1 MRIFGIPI
9 GEDKAAVRPESGL
22 RLGAGR
28 GGAINATG
36 RRSHASRGRGRRD
49 KHAAMQG
56 MLEATQEIARLSRSL
71 VASSME
77 GAKKSNEQRARI
89 LEVGQMEERIRLA
102 AEQSGA
108 NSRETAARTGA
119 VAHDTDLGNETMEA
133 TTRTM
138 QEMAETVSTGARLM
152 QEFAERMAEV
162 DRIVLTVGEIARQTN
177 LLALNAAIEAANAGK
192 AGDGFSVIAREIRL
206 LADRTRESTTE
217 IGEKIGRM
225 STSAKA
231 AERSMQVG
239 KAAVEKSIRQNL
251 EVQRSFQGIRS
262 AMHEVESMSAEVASA
277 SDKQI
282 VAVERVTESVKQID
296 YLAGECTQE
305 ADASAEMSM
314 KMVVCTARLN
324 ASLAELHRETARAI
338 EVERL
343 AAQSTV
349 GRIEEHEGKV
359 RAALAMLK
367 GLCAQAGRAVVRGHY
382 SLPEVT
388 APTEQIPGLY
398 FGPVKAIDGSRW
410 VDQVNARTGCSATL
424 FVRDGERLIRAATNV
439 KRAGGQR
446 ATGTVLNPKGLAM
459 ERLRQGK
466 SHFGA
471 VYVLG
476 KPFVAA
482 YEPVLSASGEVVGAL
497 YTGFA
502 LGEDTTR

>member
-1 MRIFGIPI
+1 
-9 GEDKAAVRPESGL
+9 
-22 RLGAGR
+22 
-28 GGAINATG
+28 
-36 RRSHASRGRGRRD
+36 
-49 KHAAMQG
+49 MQG
-56 MLEATQEIARLSRSL
+56 MLEAAQEIARLSRSL
-71 VASSME
+71 VATSME
-77 GAKKSNEQRARI
+77 GAKKSNEQRTRI
-89 LEVGQMEERIRLA
+89 LDVGQMEERIRLA

-138 QEMAETVSTGARLM
+138 QEMAETVSTGAKLM

-206 LADRTRESTTE
+206 LADRTSESTTE

-231 AERSMQVG
+231 AERSMQAG
-239 KAAVEKSIRQNL
+239 KAAVESSIRQNL

-282 VAVERVTESVKQID
+282 VAVERVAESVKQID
-296 YLAGECTQE
+296 HLAGECTQE

-314 KMVVCTARLN
+314 TMVACTARLY
-324 ASLAELHRETARAI
+324 AGLAELHTEKARAM
-338 EVERL
+338 EAERQ
-343 AAQSTV
+343 ATHSMV
-349 GRIEEHEGKV
+349 GRIEAHEGKV
-359 RAALAMLK
+359 RAALEMLK
-367 GLCAQAGRAVVRGHY
+367 GLCAQAGPAVVRGRY
-382 SLPEVT
+382 SLPDVT
-388 APTEQIPGLY
+388 VPTEQIPGLS
-398 FGPVKAIDGSRW
+398 FGSVKAIDGSRW

-424 FVRDGERLIRAATNV
+424 FVRDGERLVRVATNV
-439 KRAGGQR
+439 KRADGQR
-446 ATGTVLNPKGLAM
+446 ATGTVLNPKGLAI

-482 YEPVLSASGEVVGAL
+482 YEPVLSASGELLGAL

-502 LGEDTTR
+502 LGEGATR